1 MIDTTTGLAV
11 VIGATGAVGGAI
23 REQLRSDGLPVIAVA
38 RDDAALR
45 KLADHDPGVVPCP
58 ADIGSDEAGDRIRAA
73 CDGGSVCAIVQATG
87 LPAAGPLDRIEPT
100 ALGDLVALK
109 LGGLLRAVRA
119 VDDLMG
125 PRSRIVAIGG
135 HFGSEPDPRTCGAG
149 ITNAALANLVRQLA
163 DHYGPR
169 EITSHLIAPG
179 PLDTDRLRRIAET
192 AATERGVDVDVVM
205 DEYRHHSPLG
215 RLTTVDDV
223 AWAAS
228 LLLAPQA
235 DALLGSTLGLDS
247 GARRGLF

>member
-1 MIDTTTGLAV
+1 MTSNDGGLAV

-23 REQLRSDGLPVIAVA
+23 RERLRTDGLSVIAVA
-38 RDDAALR
+38 RNEAALR
-45 KLADHDPGVVPCP
+45 RLADNDPGVTPCP
-58 ADIGSDEAGDRIRAA
+58 ADIGSDESGDRIRAA
-73 CDGGSVCAIVQATG
+73 CGGGEVRMVVQATG
-87 LPAAGPLDRIEPT
+87 LPAAGPLARIEPA

-119 VDDLMG
+119 VEDVMQPG
-125 PRSRIVAIGG
+125 SRIVAIGG
-135 HFGSEPDPRTCGAG
+135 HFGSEPDPKTCGAG

-163 DHYGPR
+163 DHYGPYG
-169 EITSHLIAPG
+169 ITSHLIAPG

-192 AATERGVDVDVVM
+192 AATDRGVDVDVVL

-228 LLLAPQA
+228 LLLAPHA